1 MTRAFLT
8 AEMTSE
14 LICGALTVL
23 INSMTLILMTLAGL
37 GLMCFCIFVTQVIE
51 RQVSIPNR
59 KFRVFT

>member
-1 MTRAFLT
+1 
-8 AEMTSE
+8 MTSE

-23 INSMTLILMTLAGL
+23 INSMPLILMTLAPLALAGL